1 METMNFGFL
10 IVSFILQIL
19 VLLMLI
25 LNTNYMTSR
34 LGETLYKR
42 IHADEKIFM
51 GIGITCLLISLIV
64 NGLNF
69 YYIRKSDVNIAEK
82 GLISSYNVNNTTSL

>member
-1 METMNFGFL
+1 MNFGFL

-34 LGETLYKR
+34 LGDTLYKR

-51 GIGITCLLISLIV
+51 GIGITCLLFSLIV

-69 YYIRKSDVNIAEK
+69 YCIRKSNVNIAENS
-82 GLISSYNVNNTTSL
+82 LISSHNATTTI